1 MSGQLTML
9 ELPDDDVVSVELVLD
24 PAETGRSCGIGIS
37 DLVIRVETWT
47 PTASGRRASKLP
59 SPSHLMVQRT
69 SWPPG
74 SWIPDGNRI
83 ELVQW
88 SSGHPDGI
96 TAGDW
101 SYGNGAGRL
110 LRRM

>member
-1 MSGQLTML
+1 VDADRLRAKGI
-9 ELPDDDVVSVELVLD
+9 EV
-24 PAETGRSCGIGIS
+24 AEPESADGSA
-37 DLVIRVETWT
+37 DFLATWI
-47 PTASGRRASKLP
+47 
-59 SPSHLMVQRT
+59 MD
-69 SWPPG
+69 
-74 SWIPDGNRI
+74 PDGNRI